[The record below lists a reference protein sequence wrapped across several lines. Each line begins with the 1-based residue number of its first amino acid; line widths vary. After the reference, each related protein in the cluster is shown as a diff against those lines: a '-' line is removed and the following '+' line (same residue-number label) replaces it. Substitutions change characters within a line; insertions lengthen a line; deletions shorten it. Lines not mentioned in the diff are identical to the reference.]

1 MRRSTRPADSEAR
14 DDSLE
19 TVQDV
24 DPKSDAVSCKARSS
38 GSAAAENSN
47 VVPGVAAA
55 NSNAAPGV
63 GDAAVNARESN
74 IDPNNHRRPLAIQ
87 VTPKARGSNTVWGS
101 NPAAAADGAHE
112 GSKADAGTM
121 DLDSPKARSSAKATA
136 AAAALTAIA
145 TKTLIS
151 LRCNEKSTAT
161 AREGSKAW
169 GSNTLLPR
177 RPALVWIRR
186 RATRFRR

>member
-63 GDAAVNARESN
+63 GDAAANARESN
-74 IDPNNHRRPLAIQ
+74 IDPNNHRRPLGIQ
-87 VTPKARGSNTVWGS
+87 VTPKARGSS
-101 NPAAAADGAHE
+101 PAAAADGAHE

-121 DLDSPKARSSAKATA
+121 DPDSPKARSSTKTTA
-136 AAAALTAIA
+136 AAAAL
-145 TKTLIS
+145 
-151 LRCNEKSTAT
+151 N
-161 AREGSKAW
+161 
-169 GSNTLLPR
+169 R
-177 RPALVWIRR
+177 RSQR
-186 RATRFRR
+186 